1 MLYKQGKLSP
11 LYIPGN
17 VNIFGSVRV
26 LALVAQIVQ
35 QNNPYNFTFLI
46 LIALGL
52 CRRISFAVAA
62 GQPSPCPWG
71 G

>member
-1 MLYKQGKLSP
+1 LDLET
-11 LYIPGN
+11 L
-17 VNIFGSVRV
+17 VRV
-26 LALVAQIVQ
+26 LALVALIVQ

-46 LIALGL
+46 LLASSLFGKPF
-52 CRRISFAVAA
+52 RRISIAVAA

>member
-17 VNIFGSVRV
+17 VNILDLETLVRV

-46 LIALGL
+46 LIAFLACWHL
-52 CRRISFAVAA
+52 
-62 GQPSPCPWG
+62 PKL
-71 G
+71 